1 MLLLRLPESLS
12 RLHLLQWLNCC
23 NLNGPTNRRW
33 FANMGPGCSSSMM
46 SLLPALFDSDAS
58 ELEISFFLPVRMKDL
73 AFATQL
79 IYAMLI
85 LLPPILVHLLFPL
98 PLMVPLNLTG
108 LSILLVSM
116 LLLFLIIK
124 MSTLG
129 MKKIY
134 N

>member
-1 MLLLRLPESLS
+1 
-12 RLHLLQWLNCC
+12 
-23 NLNGPTNRRW
+23 
-33 FANMGPGCSSSMM
+33 MM